1 MKWTQPTTQFQ
12 CPVALAHVVYAPLRT
27 TQVII
32 VCHRLAAKVLANFI
46 SRWRAEN
53 SNKALKKPLIMPKV
67 IAVII
72 YSTEIEIQTLFDSY
86 VLIICNAKQTLFSS
100 EPRQFHAHK
109 LWTCHCHHQPNNQ
122 PTKRPIRFIT
132 NWNYKKNSSC
142 IKKTPAAT
150 KTYQECCFFTSWQIV
165 KNLTKKNCN
174 KIYTAST
181 RARNKYPNRPT
192 EHASKHSLSHSHS
205 QTDGLADQ

>member
-1 MKWTQPTTQFQ
+1 MPTDREWMKWTQPTTQFQ

-67 IAVII
+67 IAVIS

-109 LWTCHCHHQPNNQ
+109 LWTCHCHQQKIKNTTEQ
-122 PTKRPIRFIT
+122 PTNQTT
-132 NWNYKKNSSC
+132 NSIHYKLKLQ
-142 IKKTPAAT
+142 KKTHH
-150 KTYQECCFFTSWQIV
+150 V
-165 KNLTKKNCN
+165 
-174 KIYTAST
+174 
-181 RARNKYPNRPT
+181 
-192 EHASKHSLSHSHS
+192 
-205 QTDGLADQ
+205 

>member
-1 MKWTQPTTQFQ
+1 MPTDREWMKWTQPTTQFQ

-32 VCHRLAAKVLANFI
+32 ICHRLAAKVLANFI

-109 LWTCHCHHQPNNQ
+109 LWTCHCHQQKIKNPTQQ

-132 NWNYKKNSSC
+132 NWNYKKKL
-142 IKKTPAAT
+142 IVYKKKTPAAT
-150 KTYQECCFFTSWQIV
+150 KTYQECCFLQ
-165 KNLTKKNCN
+165 
-174 KIYTAST
+174 
-181 RARNKYPNRPT
+181 
-192 EHASKHSLSHSHS
+192 
-205 QTDGLADQ
+205 ADK